1 LARTLVLLL
10 LTGILVST
18 AWLRVEQT
26 EPHRREAALMVALGF
41 LPALAFALAQGRLSR
56 RFFGLTVGLV
66 AIAAGLLAASSA
78 FDVPVKNAQ
87 PFDGGND
94 FFGPVFGGLRQGF
107 LDFYE
112 ADLPF
117 DPVDHPLMRSAVLV
131 AIFAFVAL
139 AGTLLAARRPVGATV
154 ALVTAV
160 GWPATL
166 VPGEHPA
173 RVGAL
178 TLVGIL
184 IILFALRS
192 SGGAS
197 RGLAQGAAVTA
208 ALVLAAVAAA
218 STDAVSKGAFLAWR
232 GWDPYDR
239 PDEPVGVD
247 YVWNS
252 NYTGIS
258 FPEKPTVVFRVK
270 VPGPRRGLY
279 WRATTLD
286 EYTGTAWEEDRRFSQ
301 ASEPDEVVTDR
312 EERFLPRAAE
322 REGAWVRQEVTIAAL
337 RDEHL
342 VASAQ
347 PMRWEPPEGATVR
360 DDDAEV
366 VVLPDSLRRDQRYT
380 AWSYV
385 PQARPSRLANSGTRY
400 PEALRPFLAVLYPTP
415 LPAFGTP
422 GREEVMESL
431 FVEFADDF
439 LVGAHEALYRQALEV
454 VGQAD
459 SPYAAAVALEA
470 WFRTEGGFIYTEQPP
485 PFGPEPPL
493 TFFALESKQG
503 YCQQFAGAM
512 AVMLRL
518 LGVPARVAA
527 GFTSGDYNVEKREW
541 TVTDHNAH
549 TWVEVFFPG
558 FGWLP
563 FDPTPG
569 RGQLGATYSA
579 VSPSFD
585 IRDASGYL
593 GGSALLDQIRENALQ
608 RESERT
614 AREPTQTPAGGER
627 GGPATVVRDR
637 APSLILLL
645 LFVIGAGVAGVVA
658 VKTVRRSL
666 RFASRD
672 PRRLAGACRRDL
684 IAFLADQGVEVAP
697 SATLAE
703 VGEAVEREFRVPASA
718 FVRAAALARFGPPED
733 AGRAVGRARRE
744 LRRLRSQLRHALTAL
759 ERARG
764 AVSLR
769 SLAL

>member
-10 LTGILVST
+10 LTGILVFT

-56 RFFGLTVGLV
+56 RLFRLTVGLV
-66 AIAAGLLAASSA
+66 AAAAAMLAASAA
-78 FDVPVKNAQ
+78 FDVPLKHAR

-94 FFGPVFGGLRQGF
+94 FFGPVLDSLRQGF

-112 ADLPF
+112 AELPF
-117 DPVDHPLMRSAVLV
+117 DPVDHPLMRSAVLI

-166 VPGEHPA
+166 VPGEHPL

-178 TLVGIL
+178 TLAGVL

-192 SGGAS
+192 SARPS
-197 RGLAQGAAVTA
+197 RGLAQAAAVA
-208 ALVLAAVAAA
+208 GALVLAAVAA
-218 STDAVSKGAFLAWR
+218 SSSDAVSKGAFLAWR

-258 FPEKPTVVFRVK
+258 FPEKPTVVFKVK
-270 VPGPRRGLY
+270 VSGPRRGLY

-286 EYTGTAWEEDRRFSQ
+286 EYTGTAWEENRRFSQ
-301 ASEPDEVVTDR
+301 AYQPDEIVTDR
-312 EERFLPRAAE
+312 RERFLPRAAQ
-322 REGAWVRQEVTIAAL
+322 REGGWVQQEVTVAAL

-385 PQARPSRLANSGTRY
+385 PQARPSRLANAGTRY
-400 PEALRPFLAVLYPTP
+400 PSAIHRYLEVLYPEP
-415 LPAFGTP
+415 LPAFGSP
-422 GREEVMESL
+422 GREQVMDG
-431 FVEFADDF
+431 FFAQFADDF
-439 LVGAHEALYRQALEV
+439 LVAAHEPLYREAFELVGEV
-454 VGQAD
+454 D

-470 WFRTEGGFIYTEQPP
+470 WFRTEGGFVYSEQPP
-485 PFGPEPPL
+485 PFGSQPPL
-493 TFFALESKQG
+493 TFFALDSKQG

-512 AVMLRL
+512 ATMLRL

-558 FGWLP
+558 FGWIP

-579 VSPSFD
+579 GSSSFD
-585 IRDASGYL
+585 IRDASTYL
-593 GGSALLDQIRENALQ
+593 RGTAYVDQLRQDALQ

-614 AREPTQTPAGGER
+614 AREPGQTPGGGDGGAGR
-627 GGPATVVRDR
+627 AVRDR
-637 APSLILLL
+637 APSLILLV
-645 LFVIGAGVAGVVA
+645 LFVIGVGAAGVV
-658 VKTVRRSL
+658 VLKTVRRAL

-703 VGEAVEREFRVPASA
+703 VGEAVEREFRVPARA

-744 LRRLRSQLRHALTAL
+744 LRRLRSQLRHALTGL

>member
-1 LARTLVLLL
+1 LARTLVLLI
-10 LTGILVST
+10 LTGILVFN
-18 AWLRVEQT
+18 AWLRIEQT
-26 EPHRREAALMVALGF
+26 EPHRREAALMVVLGF
-41 LPALAFALAQGRLSR
+41 LPALAFALAQGRVSR
-56 RFFGLTVGLV
+56 RVLGLIVGVV
-66 AIAAGLLAASSA
+66 AIGAAFLAASAA
-78 FDVPVKNAQ
+78 FDVPIKHAR

-94 FFGPVFGGLRQGF
+94 FFGPVFDSLRQGF

-112 ADLPF
+112 AELPF
-117 DPVDHPLMRSAVLV
+117 DPVDHPLMRSAVLI

-139 AGTLLAARRPVGATV
+139 AGTLLAARRPVGAAF

-166 VPGEHPA
+166 VPGGHPL

-192 SGGAS
+192 SARPS
-197 RGLAQGAAVTA
+197 RGLAQAAAVA
-208 ALVLAAVAAA
+208 VALVLAAVAAA
-218 STDAVSKGAFLAWR
+218 SSDAVSKGAFLEWR

-258 FPEKPTVVFRVK
+258 FPEKPTVVFKVK
-270 VPGPRRGLY
+270 VSGPRRGLY

-286 EYTGTAWEEDRRFSQ
+286 EYTGTAWEENRRFGQ
-301 ASEPDEVVTDR
+301 AYEPDQVVTDR
-312 EERFLPRAAE
+312 RELFLPRAAE
-322 REGAWVRQEVTIAAL
+322 REGDWVRQEVTVAAL

-347 PMRWEPPEGATVR
+347 PMRWEPPEGAAIR

-400 PEALRPFLAVLYPTP
+400 PAALEPFLEVLYPVP
-415 LPAFGTP
+415 LPAFGSP
-422 GREEVMESL
+422 GREEVMAGF
-431 FVEFADDF
+431 FVQFADDF
-439 LVGAHEALYRQALEV
+439 LVSAHEALYRQAVEV
-454 VGQAD
+454 VGEAD

-470 WFRTEGGFIYTEQPP
+470 WFRTEGGFVYTERPP

-493 TFFALESKQG
+493 TFFTLESKQG

-527 GFTSGDYNVEKREW
+527 GFTSGDYDAEKREW

-569 RGQLGATYSA
+569 RGQLGASYSA

-585 IRDASGYL
+585 IRDASSYL
-593 GGSALLDQIRENALQ
+593 GGSALLDQIRENALE

-614 AREPTQTPAGGER
+614 AREPGQTPGG
-627 GGPATVVRDR
+627 GGGGAAQVVRDR
-637 APSLILLL
+637 APSLILLV
-645 LFVIGAGVAGVVA
+645 LFVVGIGVAGIVA
-658 VKTVRRSL
+658 LKTVRRAL

-684 IAFLADQGVEVAP
+684 IAFLADQGVEIAP
-697 SATLAE
+697 SATLAQ
-703 VGEAVEREFRVPASA
+703 VGEAVEREFSVPAGA
-718 FVRAAALARFGPPED
+718 FVRATALARFGPPEE

-744 LRRLRSQLRHALTAL
+744 LRRLRSQLRQALSAL

-764 AVSLR
+764 AVSMR
-769 SLAL
+769 SIAL

>member
-1 LARTLVLLL
+1 LVRTLVLLV
-10 LTGILVST
+10 LTGIFVFN

-41 LPALAFALAQGRLSR
+41 LPALAFALAQGRVSR
-56 RFFGLTVGLV
+56 RVLGGIVGVV
-66 AIAAGLLAASSA
+66 AVGAALLAASAA
-78 FDVPVKNAQ
+78 FDIPIKDAR

-94 FFGPVFGGLRQGF
+94 FFGPVFDSLRHGF

-112 ADLPF
+112 AELPF
-117 DPVDHPLMRSAVLV
+117 DPVDHPLMRSALLV

-139 AGTLLAARRPVGATV
+139 AGTLLAARRPVGAAF

-166 VPGEHPA
+166 VPGDNPL

-192 SGGAS
+192 SARPS
-197 RGLAQGAAVTA
+197 RGLAQAAAVGG

-218 STDAVSKGAFLAWR
+218 SSDAVSKGAFLGWR
-232 GWDPYDR
+232 DWDPYDR

-258 FPEKPTVVFRVK
+258 FPEKPTVVFKVK
-270 VPGPRRGLY
+270 ASGPRRGLY

-286 EYTGTAWEEDRRFSQ
+286 EYTGTAWEEDRSFGQ
-301 ASEPDEVVTDR
+301 ARPVEQLNASRRD
-312 EERFLPRAAE
+312 RFLPAA
-322 REGAWVRQEVTIAAL
+322 ADRQRGWIRQDVTVAAL

-342 VASAQ
+342 VGSAQ
-347 PMRWEPPEGATVR
+347 PMRWQPPEGATIR

-366 VVLPDSLRRDQRYT
+366 VILPDSLKRDQRYT
-380 AWSYV
+380 VWSYV
-385 PQARPSRLANSGTRY
+385 PQVRPSQLANAGTEYPAPITRY
-400 PEALRPFLAVLYPTP
+400 LEVLYPAA
-415 LPAFGTP
+415 LPSFGSP
-422 GREEVMESL
+422 GREQVMENF
-431 FVEFADDF
+431 FVQFADDF
-439 LVGAHEALYRQALEV
+439 VVTAHEPLYQEALEI
-454 VGQAD
+454 VGQAG

-470 WFRTEGGFIYTEQPP
+470 WFRTGGGFTYDEQPP

-493 TFFALESKQG
+493 TFFALDSKEG

-527 GFTSGDYNVEKREW
+527 GFTSGDYDAEKREW

-549 TWVEVFFPG
+549 TWVEVFFPR

-569 RGQLGATYSA
+569 RGQLGGNYSA

-585 IRDASGYL
+585 IRDANSYITGIP
-593 GGSALLDQIRENALQ
+593 SLDQARRDALE
-608 RESERT
+608 RESRRT
-614 AREPTQTPAGGER
+614 AREPGQTPGGGE
-627 GGPATVVRDR
+627 GGAARVVRDR
-637 APSLILLL
+637 APSLILLV
-645 LFVIGAGVAGVVA
+645 LFVIGVGVLGVIA
-658 VKTVRRSL
+658 LKTVRRAL

-672 PRRLAGACRRDL
+672 PRRAASACRRDL
-684 IAFLADQGVEVAP
+684 IAFLADQGVEIAP

-703 VGEAVEREFRVPASA
+703 VGEAVEREFRVPSSA
-718 FVRAAALARFGPPED
+718 FVRAAALARFGPPEE
-733 AGRAVGRARRE
+733 AERAVGRARRE
-744 LRRLRSQLRHALTAL
+744 LRRLRSQLRHALSAF
-759 ERARG
+759 ERVRG

>member
-1 LARTLVLLL
+1 MVRTLVLLV

-26 EPHRREAALMVALGF
+26 EPHRREAALMVALAF
-41 LPALAFALAQGRLSR
+41 LPAIAFRLGVGRLSR
-56 RFFGLTVGLV
+56 RVLGLTVGLV
-66 AIAAGLLAASSA
+66 TVVAAFLAASAA
-78 FDVPVKNAQ
+78 FDVPVRHAR
-87 PFDGGND
+87 PFDGEHD
-94 FFGPVFGGLRQGF
+94 FFGPVPDGLRNGF

-112 ADLPF
+112 AELPF
-117 DPVDHPLMRSAVLV
+117 DVVDHPLMRSAVMM

-139 AGTLLAARRPVGATV
+139 AGTLLAARRPVGAAL
-154 ALVTAV
+154 ALVAAV

-166 VPGEHPA
+166 APGGNPL

-178 TLVGIL
+178 TFAGIL
-184 IILFALRS
+184 IVLYALR
-192 SGGAS
+192 GAARPS
-197 RGLAQGAAVTA
+197 RGLAQAAAVGG
-208 ALVLAAVAAA
+208 ALVLAAVVV
-218 STDAVSKGAFLAWR
+218 STSDAVSKGAFLSWR

-239 PDEPVGVD
+239 PDDPVGVD

-258 FPEKPTVVFRVK
+258 FPEEPTVVFKVK
-270 VPGPRRGLY
+270 ASGPRRGLY

-286 EYTGTAWEEDRRFSQ
+286 EYTGTAWEEDRQFGQ
-301 ASEPDEVVTDR
+301 ANNAGQIDAAR
-312 EERFLPRAAE
+312 RERFLPPAA
-322 REGAWVRQEVTIAAL
+322 VRQQGWIRQEITVAAL

-342 VASAQ
+342 VGSAQ

-360 DDDAEV
+360 NDDAEV
-366 VVLPDSLRRDQRYT
+366 VILPDALKRDQRYT
-380 AWSYV
+380 VWSYV
-385 PQARPSRLANSGTRY
+385 PQARPSRLANAGTNY
-400 PEALRPFLAVLYPTP
+400 PVPIHRFLEVLYPAP

-422 GREEVMESL
+422 GREQVMEG
-431 FVEFADDF
+431 FFAQFGDDF
-439 LVGAHEALYRQALEV
+439 VVQAHEPLYREALDV

-470 WFRTEGGFIYTEQPP
+470 WFRNEGGFIYNEQPP
-485 PFGPEPPL
+485 PYAPQPPL
-493 TFFALESKQG
+493 TFFALDSKQG

-512 AVMLRL
+512 AVMLRM

-527 GFTSGDYNVEKREW
+527 GFTSGDYDAEKREW

-569 RGQLGATYSA
+569 RGQLGAAYSA

-585 IRDASGYL
+585 IRDASSYL
-593 GGSALLDQIRENALQ
+593 GGSALLDQIRRTALEREN
-608 RESERT
+608 ERT
-614 AREPTQTPAGGER
+614 AREPGQTPGG
-627 GGPATVVRDR
+627 GDGDGAATVVRDR
-637 APSLILLL
+637 APSLFLLV
-645 LFVIGAGVAGVVA
+645 LFVLGVALAAVVLLKA
-658 VKTVRRSL
+658 VRRTL

-672 PRRLAGACRRDL
+672 PRRIATACRRDL
-684 IAFLADQGVEVAP
+684 ISFLADQGVEVSP

-703 VGEAVEREFRVPASA
+703 LGETVEREFHVPSRA
-718 FVRAAALARFGPPED
+718 FVGAAAEARFGPPAQAD
-733 AGRAVGRARRE
+733 QALVRARRE
-744 LRRLRSQLRHALTAL
+744 LRRLRGQIRHALSFF
-759 ERARG
+759 ERVRG

-769 SLAL
+769 SLAH

>member
-1 LARTLVLLL
+1 LARTLVLLV
-10 LTGILVST
+10 LTGILVFN
-18 AWLRVEQT
+18 AWLRIEQT
-26 EPHRREAALMVALGF
+26 EPHRREAALMVVLGF
-41 LPALAFALAQGRLSR
+41 LPALAFALAHGRVSR
-56 RFFGLTVGLV
+56 RVLGLIV
-66 AIAAGLLAASSA
+66 AVVVPVSAFLAASAA
-78 FDVPVKNAQ
+78 FDVPVSHAR

-94 FFGPVFGGLRQGF
+94 FFGPVFNSLGQGF

-117 DPVDHPLMRSAVLV
+117 NPVDHPLMRSAVLV

-139 AGTLLAARRPVGATV
+139 AGTLLAARRPVGAAF

-166 VPGEHPA
+166 VPGDHPL

-184 IILFALRS
+184 IVLFALRS
-192 SGGAS
+192 SARPS
-197 RGLAQGAAVTA
+197 RGLAQAGAVAGV
-208 ALVLAAVAAA
+208 LVLAAVAAA
-218 STDAVSKGAFLAWR
+218 SSDAVSKGAFLSWR

-258 FPEKPTVVFRVK
+258 FPEKPTVVFKVK
-270 VPGPRRGLY
+270 VSGPRRGLY

-286 EYTGTAWEEDRRFSQ
+286 EYTGTAWEENRRFDQ
-301 ASEPDEVVTDR
+301 ASEPDRVVADR
-312 EERFLPRAAE
+312 RERFLPRAAE

-360 DDDAEV
+360 EDNSEV
-366 VVLPDSLRRDQRYT
+366 VILPDSLRRDQRYT

-385 PQARPSRLANSGTRY
+385 PQARPSRLANSGTNY
-400 PEALRPFLAVLYPTP
+400 PEPIRRFLEVLYPVA
-415 LPAFGTP
+415 LPQFGAP
-422 GREEVMESL
+422 GRENVMESFFL
-431 FVEFADDF
+431 QSADDF
-439 LVGAHEALYRQALEV
+439 VVSAHEPLYRQALEV
-454 VGQAD
+454 VGEAD
-459 SPYAAAVALEA
+459 SPYAAAVALEV
-470 WFRTEGGFIYTEQPP
+470 WFRSEGGFVYTEQPP

-493 TFFALESKQG
+493 TFFTLESKRG

-527 GFTSGDYNVEKREW
+527 GFTSGDYDAEKREW

-569 RGQLGATYSA
+569 RGQLGASYSA

-585 IRDASGYL
+585 IRDASSYL
-593 GGSALLDQIRENALQ
+593 GGSAFLDQLRQDALQ

-614 AREPTQTPAGGER
+614 AREPGQTPGGGDTGAAR
-627 GGPATVVRDR
+627 VVRDR
-637 APSLILLL
+637 APSLIMLV
-645 LFVIGAGVAGVVA
+645 LFVIGVGVAGVIA
-658 VKTVRRSL
+658 LKAVRRAL

-697 SATLAE
+697 SATLAQ
-703 VGEAVEREFRVPASA
+703 VGEAVEREFSVPAAA
-718 FVRAAALARFGPPED
+718 FVRATALARFGPPEE
-733 AGRAVGRARRE
+733 AGRAAGRARRE
-744 LRRLRSQLRHALTAL
+744 LRRLRSQLRHALSAV

-769 SLAL
+769 SLPL

>member
-1 LARTLVLLL
+1 
-10 LTGILVST
+10 
-18 AWLRVEQT
+18 LRVEQS
-26 EPHRREAALMVALGF
+26 EPHGREAALMVALGF
-41 LPALAFALAQGRLSR
+41 LPALAFAFVQGRVSR
-56 RFFGLTVGLV
+56 RILGLTVGLV
-66 AIAAGLLAASSA
+66 GAVAAFLAASAA
-78 FDVPVKNAQ
+78 FDVPVGHAR

-94 FFGPVFGGLRQGF
+94 FFGPVLDSLRQGF

-117 DPVDHPLMRSAVLV
+117 DPVDHPLMRSAVMM
-131 AIFAFVAL
+131 AIFGFVAL
-139 AGTLLAARRPVGATV
+139 AGTLLAARRPAGAAV

-166 VPGEHPA
+166 VPGEHPL

-184 IILFALRS
+184 VILFALRS
-192 SGGAS
+192 SGRPS
-197 RGLAQGAAVTA
+197 RGLAQAAAVGG
-208 ALVLAAVAAA
+208 ALVLAAVAA
-218 STDAVSKGAFLAWR
+218 SSSDAVSKGAFLSWR

-258 FPEKPTVVFRVK
+258 FPEKPTVVFKVK
-270 VPGPRRGLY
+270 VSGPRRGLY

-286 EYTGTAWEEDRRFSQ
+286 EYTGTAWEEDRQFGQ
-301 ASEPDEVVTDR
+301 ATNVDEVVASR

-322 REGAWVRQEVTIAAL
+322 RERGWVRQEVTVAAL

-342 VASAQ
+342 VGSAQ
-347 PMRWEPPEGATVR
+347 PMRWQPPEGSDIRQDAA
-360 DDDAEV
+360 AEV
-366 VVLPDSLRRDQRYT
+366 IVLPDSLRRDQRYT
-380 AWSYV
+380 VWSYV
-385 PQARPSRLANSGTRY
+385 PQVRPSGLANAGTRY
-400 PEALRPFLAVLYPTP
+400 PSVIHRYLEVLYPDP
-415 LPAFGTP
+415 LPPFGSP
-422 GREEVMESL
+422 GREQVMEGF
-431 FVEFADDF
+431 FVQFADDF
-439 LVGAHEALYRQALEV
+439 LVSAHEPLYREALDV

-470 WFRTEGGFIYTEQPP
+470 WLRTGGGFTYNEQPP

-512 AVMLRL
+512 ATMLRL

-527 GFTSGDYNVEKREW
+527 GFTSGDYDAKKGEW

-558 FGWLP
+558 FGWMP

-569 RGQLGATYSA
+569 RGQLGASYSA
-579 VSPSFD
+579 VSSSFD
-585 IRDASGYL
+585 IRDASSYMVGSPYL
-593 GGSALLDQIRENALQ
+593 DKLRQDALE

-614 AREPTQTPAGGER
+614 AREPGQTPGGGDR
-627 GGPATVVRDR
+627 GGAGSVVRDR
-637 APSLILLL
+637 APSLILLV
-645 LFVIGAGVAGVVA
+645 LFVIGVGVAGVVA
-658 VKTVRRSL
+658 LKTVRRAL

-703 VGEAVEREFRVPASA
+703 LGEAVEREFRVPASA
-718 FVRAAALARFGPPED
+718 FVRATALARFGPPEE
-733 AGRAVGRARRE
+733 AGRAVARARRE
-744 LRRLRSQLRHALTAL
+744 LRRLRSQLRHALSAVD
-759 ERARG
+759 RVRG

-769 SLAL
+769 SIAL